1 MIKYYGWL
9 LKMANMMV
17 SGVISLTLGVI
28 MVTTVLIPTVK
39 GVNTSAWSTSEIAIF
54 GLITLGSLIGVG
66 YGAFTIFGLA

>member
-1 MIKYYGWL
+1 
-9 LKMANMMV
+9 MANMMV

-39 GVNTSAWSTSEIAIF
+39 GVNTTEWTTSEIAIF
-54 GLITLGSLIGVG
+54 GLITLGSLIDVG

>member
-1 MIKYYGWL
+1 
-9 LKMANMMV
+9 MMV

-39 GVNTSAWSTSEIAIF
+39 GVNTTEWTTSEIAIF

>member
-1 MIKYYGWL
+1 
-9 LKMANMMV
+9 MANMMV

-39 GVNTSAWSTSEIAIF
+39 GVNTTEWTTSEIAIF

>member
-1 MIKYYGWL
+1 
-9 LKMANMMV
+9 MANMMV

>member
-1 MIKYYGWL
+1 
-9 LKMANMMV
+9 MANMMV

-39 GVNTSAWSTSEIAIF
+39 NVNTSTWSASEVSIF
-54 GLITLGSLIGVG
+54 GLITLGSLVGIG

>member
-1 MIKYYGWL
+1 
-9 LKMANMMV
+9 MV